1 MGESNY
7 LEIVFFR
14 QIANT
19 AGCSSKRGIVKDFS
33 LIRARRDFDNRNLEI
48 YFLEYSEK

>member
-33 LIRARRDFDNRNLEI
+33 LIRARRDFDNRKLET
-48 YFLEYSEK
+48 YFLEYSAK